1 MKSLS
6 SILSR
11 FSIGWGGGGFV
22 LGMTV
27 GSPFLSL
34 AAVNSQVQYD
44 KIPTGVDEKLYR
56 DGYENEIVKKRARKA
71 AAGAIAGKILLLIIV
86 VASF

>member
-34 AAVNSQVQYD
+34 AAVNSEVQFD
-44 KIPTGVDEKLYR
+44 KVPTGVDEKLYQ

-71 AAGAIAGKILLLIIV
+71 AAGAIAGKVLIFILLI
-86 VASF
+86 ASL